1 MVKTSLFFYKYKR
14 TKPAQNQRGNP
25 ESLDNPTL
33 NGEVC
38 RQTHIYEDA
47 MIERQEIGPRMSK
60 IVKHN
65 GTVYLCGQVGAGD
78 TVTEQTQDCLARVD
92 ALLKQAGSSREQI
105 LQAIIWVAD
114 MADFDEM
121 NAVWD
126 AWVPEGHAPARAC
139 GEAKLARDALKVEV
153 IVTAAYA

>member
-1 MVKTSLFFYKYKR
+1 
-14 TKPAQNQRGNP
+14 
-25 ESLDNPTL
+25 
-33 NGEVC
+33 
-38 RQTHIYEDA
+38 
-47 MIERQEIGPRMSK
+47 MIERQETAQRMSK

-78 TVTEQTQDCLARVD
+78 TMTEQTQDCLARVD
-92 ALLKQAGSSREQI
+92 ALLDQAGSSRDQI

-114 MADFDEM
+114 MADFAEM

-126 AWVPEGHAPARAC
+126 AWVPAGHAPARAC
-139 GEAKLARDALKVEV
+139 GEAKLARPELKVEV

>member
-1 MVKTSLFFYKYKR
+1 
-14 TKPAQNQRGNP
+14 
-25 ESLDNPTL
+25 
-33 NGEVC
+33 
-38 RQTHIYEDA
+38 
-47 MIERQEIGPRMSK
+47 MIERQEIGTRMSK

-78 TVTEQTQDCLARVD
+78 SVTEQTQDCLASVD
-92 ALLKQAGSSREQI
+92 ALLEKAGSSREQI

-114 MADFDEM
+114 MADFAEM

-139 GEAKLARDALKVEV
+139 GEAKLARPELKVEV
-153 IVTAAYA
+153 IVTAAYE